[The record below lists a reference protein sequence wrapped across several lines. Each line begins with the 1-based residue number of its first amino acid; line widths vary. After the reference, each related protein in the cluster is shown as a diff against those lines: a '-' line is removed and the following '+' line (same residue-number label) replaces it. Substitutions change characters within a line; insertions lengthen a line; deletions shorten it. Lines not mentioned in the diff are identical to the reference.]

1 MIEGLKVYDQINS
14 VFIFV
19 AGVFYALNLIT
30 LIKDKD
36 VKGISKLSIIFFSVW
51 NLWTLFFF
59 FQTSEFWWTIAAYVI
74 VAILNVIYLFFM
86 FKYLRKN

>member
-19 AGVFYALNLIT
+19 ASVFYALNLIT

-59 FQTSEFWWTIAAYVI
+59 VQTSEFWWTIAAYVI
-74 VAILNVIYLFFM
+74 VAVLNVIYLFFM

>member
-1 MIEGLKVYDQINS
+1 MIEGLQVYDQINS

-59 FQTSEFWWTIAAYVI
+59 VQTSEFWWTIAAYVI

>member
-19 AGVFYALNLIT
+19 ASVFYALNLIT

-59 FQTSEFWWTIAAYVI
+59 VQTSEFWWTIAAYVI

>member
-1 MIEGLKVYDQINS
+1 MIEGLQVYDQINS

-19 AGVFYALNLIT
+19 ASVFYALNLIT

-59 FQTSEFWWTIAAYVI
+59 VQTSEFWWTIAAYVI
-74 VAILNVIYLFFM
+74 VAVLNVIYLFFM